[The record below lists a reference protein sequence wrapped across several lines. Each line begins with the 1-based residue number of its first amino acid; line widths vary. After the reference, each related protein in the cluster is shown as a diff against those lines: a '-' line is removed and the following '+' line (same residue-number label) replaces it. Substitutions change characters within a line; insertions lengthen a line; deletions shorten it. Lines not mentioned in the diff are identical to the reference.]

1 MNKTNM
7 FLIIGM
13 AGIFS
18 MILAPALSSVPADA
32 QREWSQQCVK
42 NGVPQPGPCPGQS
55 ENSPNKQQQ
64 NINPSGKNAPPGKQ
78 VPERK

>member
-1 MNKTNM
+1 M

-13 AGIFS
+13 AGIFA
-18 MILAPALSSVPADA
+18 MILAPALNAVPADA
-32 QREWSQQCVK
+32 QKSWTEVCKTKQGTIQ
-42 NGVPQPGPCPGQS
+42 GPCPGQS

-64 NINPSGKNAPPGKQ
+64 QLNPALKAPPGKQ